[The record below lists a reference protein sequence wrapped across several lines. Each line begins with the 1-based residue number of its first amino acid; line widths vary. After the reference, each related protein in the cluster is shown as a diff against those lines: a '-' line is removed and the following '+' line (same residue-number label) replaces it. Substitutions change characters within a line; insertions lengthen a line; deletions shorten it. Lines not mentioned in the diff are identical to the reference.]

1 MKVLN
6 AFFFTVLNFITVFL
20 CFFLIA
26 TTLIPSFLFLFLFY
40 ALFGRRL
47 FVLASLQ
54 TILLL
59 LFFKNYF
66 ILFIHLNFPDLLIYN
81 VLPLLFG
88 MDFVSIA
95 IATLVFIT
103 LRYIKISH
111 VSLFVIILVM
121 IFGSIGIL
129 NSSFTSFVM
138 YSRFYC
144 IPLIAIVFGLYF
156 GKTEGFLE
164 SLVCVMLIYLIFI
177 LLEMFIPNYHS
188 MLSINEFS
196 IIKYYNNPS
205 RALEMSDLVSRMS
218 TTVAGYK
225 INRLVG
231 TQIHPISVGYSLLSI
246 AVAIRLYSK
255 SLFLL
260 VSPLLIIG
268 CMLSSKGAFA
278 AILCIYASIVLYKL
292 SLSKLIPLLLI
303 VYAAVLLFIAMI
315 PGLSS
320 GYEHFLGLIGALENL
335 PQRPLGLGI
344 GAGGTMSVLKGPEF
358 GGESGFG
365 TIVSHIGIFAF
376 LLYWFLFKTT
386 WAMANKSRNILLCV
400 VYINVLLINSFFQ
413 EEALAPSG
421 VFIGWLL
428 FGFCLLQTL
437 GSPKDIIH
445 YYRLRFKI

>member
-6 AFFFTVLNFITVFL
+6 ALFFTVLNFLIVFL

-40 ALFGRRL
+40 AFLGRRL
-47 FVLASLQ
+47 FILASLQ

-66 ILFIHLNFPDLLIYN
+66 ILFIHLNFPDSLIYN
-81 VLPLLFG
+81 ALPLLFG
-88 MDFVSIA
+88 MDFISIV
-95 IATLVFIT
+95 IASLVFLA
-103 LRYIKISH
+103 LRYIKLSY
-111 VSLFVIILVM
+111 VCLFVIMFVM

-129 NSSFTSFVM
+129 NSSFSSFVM

-144 IPLIAIVFGLYF
+144 IPLIAIVFGLYL

-164 SLVCVMLIYLIFI
+164 SIICVMLIYLIFI
-177 LLEMFIPNYHS
+177 LLEIFIPNYHS
-188 MLSINEFS
+188 ILSINEFS
-196 IIKYYNNPS
+196 VIKYYNNPS

-231 TQIHPISVGYSLLSI
+231 SQIHPISVGYTLLSI
-246 AVAIRLYSK
+246 AVATRLYSK
-255 SLFLL
+255 SLFLI

-292 SLSKLIPLLLI
+292 SLAKIIPLMLI
-303 VYAAVLLFIAMI
+303 FYASVLLFIAMI

-320 GYEHFLGLIGALENL
+320 GYEHFLGLIGALESL
-335 PQRPLGLGI
+335 PLRPLGLGI

-376 LLYWFLFKTT
+376 VLYWFLFKTT
-386 WAMANKSRNILLCV
+386 WTMAHKNRNILLCV
-400 VYINVLLINSFFQ
+400 VYIHVLLVNSFFQ

-421 VFIGWLL
+421 FFIAWLL
-428 FGFCLLQTL
+428 FGFCLLQTI
-437 GSPKDIIH
+437 STPKDIIN
-445 YYRLRFKI
+445 YYRLRFKT